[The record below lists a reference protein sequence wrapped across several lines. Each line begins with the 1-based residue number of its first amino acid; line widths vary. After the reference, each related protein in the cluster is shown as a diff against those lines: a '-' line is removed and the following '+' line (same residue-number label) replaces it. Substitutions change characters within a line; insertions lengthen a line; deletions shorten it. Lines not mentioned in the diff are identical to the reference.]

1 MISYNGWDRE
11 YQQNKEAYLE
21 LFNDFMNQSRY
32 QNTKP
37 LEKTFARYI
46 GRKHAIGV
54 SSATDGLHFSLLAH
68 GIDDPND
75 EVLVPNFSWIS
86 TSSAI
91 SLAGAT
97 PVFCDIDLDS
107 YHLNLDSAER
117 MISPQTRALI
127 YPHLFGNMTNIF
139 DVKEFCVSHGIVF
152 IEDAAQALGSSL
164 DGRLAGTFGDSS
176 VLSFNTNK
184 VIGGINGGGMYLTD
198 NDTLADRVKKLREH
212 GKCDM
217 LGYNSKMYTLNA
229 SIILKR
235 FENIKTY
242 QQTRQRIAAEYNM
255 AFSDLPI
262 QIQDMMDRLDHN
274 YHKYVVRFTDKET
287 RDHAKQL
294 LSASVHYDTPLSEN
308 VMYQGINHRKDN
320 CMNSRIAADT
330 VLSLPIHAWLEDD
343 EIDYIIDTVQSVF
356 E

>member
-11 YQQNKEAYLE
+11 YQQNKEMYLK
-21 LFNDFMNQSRY
+21 LFNDFMSQSKY
-32 QNTKP
+32 QDIKL
-37 LEKTFARYI
+37 LEKTFVQYT
-46 GRKHAIGV
+46 GRKHAVGI

-68 GIDDPND
+68 GIDEPKH

-97 PVFCDIDLDS
+97 PVFCDVDLDS
-107 YHLNLDSAER
+107 YHLDLDSAKK
-117 MISPQTRALI
+117 MISPRTRALV
-127 YPHLFGNMTNIF
+127 YPHLFGNITNVF
-139 DVKEFCVSHGIVF
+139 EVKEFCSRHGIVF
-152 IEDAAQALGSSL
+152 IEDAAQALGASL

-184 VIGGINGGGMYLTD
+184 VIAGINGGGIYLTD
-198 NDTLADRVKKLREH
+198 RDCIADRVKKLREH
-212 GKCDM
+212 GKCDV

-229 SIILKR
+229 SVILRR

-242 QQTRQRIAAEYNM
+242 QQTRQRIAVEYGM

-262 QIQDMMDRLDHN
+262 QTQNMTNGLDHN
-274 YHKYVVRFTDKET
+274 YHKYVIRFNDRET

-308 VMYQGINHRKDN
+308 VMYQEIDHRKDD
-320 CMNSRIAADT
+320 CVNSRIAADT
-330 VLSLPIHAWLEDD
+330 VLSLPIHAWMQDN
-343 EIDYIIDTVQSVF
+343 EIDYVIDTIQSVF